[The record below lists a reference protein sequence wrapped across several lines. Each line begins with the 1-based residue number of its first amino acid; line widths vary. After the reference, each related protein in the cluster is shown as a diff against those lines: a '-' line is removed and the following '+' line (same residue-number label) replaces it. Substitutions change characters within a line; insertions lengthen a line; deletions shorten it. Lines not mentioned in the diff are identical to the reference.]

1 MRNVYVKYS
10 TMKMNN
16 HNKGFTLIE
25 TILGLLVV
33 SISVLLISGY
43 LQLVSKVDYDFHY
56 GEDEVSV
63 RQLRLIYVLS
73 SSITIDSQQVC
84 FDYMNNELCL
94 YQKDDKLILTP
105 GYQVFIKD
113 LNSISFYHNDN
124 CLYLQYQ
131 HKNQM
136 EEKRVIGCE

>member
-1 MRNVYVKYS
+1 MMRNAYVKYS
-10 TMKMNN
+10 TKKSN
-16 HNKGFTLIE
+16 NKGFTLIE

-43 LQLVSKVDYDFHY
+43 LQLVSKIDYDFHY
-56 GEDEVSV
+56 GEDEVSI

-73 SSITIDSQQVC
+73 SSITIDDQRVC

-105 GYQVFIKD
+105 GYQVFMKD
-113 LNSISFYHNDN
+113 LKSVIFSRYDN
-124 CLYLQYQ
+124 CLYLQYH
-131 HKNQM
+131 HKNQT